1 MEMSNKQLDLY
12 FLRMDQYIFLKRMT
26 LAINNKK
33 WLLKEYKFKKQQEE
47 NRKWRNKVLY
57 GEGYFMFH

>member
-12 FLRMDQYIFLKRMT
+12 FSRKDQYIFLKRMT

-33 WLLKEYKFKKQQEE
+33 WLLKEYKFKKQEEE